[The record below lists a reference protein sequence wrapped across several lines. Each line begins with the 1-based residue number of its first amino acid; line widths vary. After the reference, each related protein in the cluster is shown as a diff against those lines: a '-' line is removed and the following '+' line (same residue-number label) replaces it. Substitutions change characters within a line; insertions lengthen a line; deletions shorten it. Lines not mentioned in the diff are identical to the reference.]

1 MNIVGGMVYALVDG
15 VSNSI
20 PMDGVRVKDTIDGT
34 RNKTGCESSWEIANL
49 IANEGTIV
57 LGGNGVL
64 S

>member
-34 RNKTGCESSWEIANL
+34 GNKTGCESSWEIANL